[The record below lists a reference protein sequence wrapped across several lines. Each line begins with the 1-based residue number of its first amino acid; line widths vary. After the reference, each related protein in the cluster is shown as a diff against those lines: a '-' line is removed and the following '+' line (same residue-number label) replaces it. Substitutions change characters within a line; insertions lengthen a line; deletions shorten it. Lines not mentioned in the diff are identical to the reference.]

1 MGIDR
6 MANMTTL
13 LLLTSAPESH
23 LAWHAVRLARALL
36 SSDETVRVF
45 FYQDAVSVVNALR
58 WQPADEPSLQT
69 AWQTLDI
76 DLPVCVSAAL
86 NRGISDH
93 ANASRHQLPH
103 ANLATGFRLTG
114 LGELAELMIQADR
127 VVQL

>member
-1 MGIDR
+1 
-6 MANMTTL
+6 MTTL

-45 FYQDAVSVVNALR
+45 FYQDAVSVVNDLVWR
-58 WQPADEPSLQT
+58 PADEPSLQA
-69 AWQTLDI
+69 AWQALQI

-86 NRGISDH
+86 YRGISD
-93 ANASRHQLPH
+93 ADNATRHGLPH
-103 ANLATGFRLTG
+103 TNLAKGFRLTG
-114 LGELAELMIQADR
+114 LGELAELMINADR